1 MSRIGKKV
9 IPLPDKVEA
18 KAEGSIVKVK
28 GPLGELSQKLPAGLG
43 VVNKDKVLTVTLAE
57 GGDRAVHGAVR
68 AQVANMVEGVS
79 KGFNKTLEIV
89 GLGFRSALTGEKLTL
104 TIGFSHP
111 VDFMLPKGIK
121 AVIDAKANSIT
132 LSGIDK
138 ALVGETAARIRG
150 LKVPEPYKGTGI
162 KYKGEHIL
170 RKAGKT
176 AATAGAGGGAK
187 K

>member
-1 MSRIGKKV
+1 MSRIGKKP

-18 KAEGSIVKVK
+18 KSEGVLVKVK
-28 GPLGELSQKLPAGLG
+28 GPLGELSQKLPAGLSIAQ
-43 VVNKDKVLTVTLAE
+43 KDKVLNVVLAE
-57 GGDRAVHGAVR
+57 GGSSAVHGAVR
-68 AQVANMVEGVS
+68 AQVANMVEGVAH
-79 KGFNKTLEIV
+79 GFSKTLEIV
-89 GLGFRSALTGEKLTL
+89 GLGFRAALAGEKLTL

-111 VDFMLPKGIK
+111 VDFMLPKGVK
-121 AVIDAKANSIT
+121 AVIDAKTNSVT

-176 AATAGAGGGAK
+176 AATAGAGGAK